1 MHINIVVAH
10 IFLYK
15 FLRRCNI
22 LGKVINYF
30 VNTNFPE
37 KVSFEYDN
45 FKGLRVHLSL
55 NNCISEEIDECF
67 KNMMTESLKKDLRM
81 EIIRDSLDNSIKGM
95 IFPNLSVGILLE
107 QSFPNSSYSEK
118 ATEYF
123 KSAGKI
129 HDQIEKIYI
138 SNTDFKKLDQINE
151 NLIAELFEGKRLGKN
166 ANVIDRFFGAMTVNK
181 SVNYIENL
189 TEGLNKRYFIKGR
202 AGTGKSTFMKKI
214 AKAAIEHGYDVE
226 KYHCSFAPDSL
237 DMVVI
242 REIGT
247 CIFDSTAPHELFPSK
262 ESDSIIDIFG
272 DCVALGTEEKYEEEI
287 QCFQSMYDEMI
298 HTGREYLKEVTE
310 ERKKYNEKNGI
321 GLGKYEKEIIENIT
335 KMIKSV

>member
-1 MHINIVVAH
+1 M
-10 IFLYK
+10 
-15 FLRRCNI
+15 

-37 KVSFEYDN
+37 KVSFEYNN
-45 FKGLRVHLSL
+45 FKDLRVYLSL
-55 NNCISEEIDECF
+55 NHCRSEEIDNCL
-67 KNMMTESLKKDLRM
+67 KSMMSEALSRRLSM
-81 EIIRDSLDNSIKGM
+81 EIIHDSLDNSIKGV
-95 IFPNLSVGILLE
+95 IFPDLSVGILLE
-107 QSFPNSSYSEK
+107 QSFANSSYSEK
-118 ATEYF
+118 AAEYF

-138 SNTDFKKLDQINE
+138 SNTDFNKLDKINE
-151 NLIAELFEGKRLGKN
+151 NLIEELFKDKRLYKK
-166 ANVIDRFFGAMTVNK
+166 AKVIDRFFGAMTANK
-181 SVNYIENL
+181 SVNYIENI
-189 TEGLNKRYFIKGR
+189 TENLNKRYFIKGR

-214 AKAAIEHGYDVE
+214 AKAAIERGYDVE

-262 ESDSIIDIFG
+262 ESDGIIDIFG

-298 HTGREYLKEVTE
+298 HTGRECLKEVTE

-321 GLGKYEKEIIENIT
+321 GLGEYEKEIIENIT